1 MVGIDLTST
10 LVDSAGDVDGHP
22 KFGRNSL
29 FQFGVGVGYDI
40 TKAWRVYLDYAAE
53 VSSDIYHNLNAGV
66 QFKF

>member
-1 MVGIDLTST
+1 MKGWKMDR
-10 LVDSAGDVDGHP
+10 DAGV
-22 KFGRNSL
+22 
-29 FQFGVGVGYDI
+29 FGVGVGYDI